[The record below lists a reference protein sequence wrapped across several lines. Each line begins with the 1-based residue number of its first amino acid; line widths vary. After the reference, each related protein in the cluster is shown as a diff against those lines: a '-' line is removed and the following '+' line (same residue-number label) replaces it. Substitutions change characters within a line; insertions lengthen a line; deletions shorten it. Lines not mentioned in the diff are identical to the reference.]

1 MLFRVIPKLILALL
15 CAACAPTFDDFSQR
29 NDCGI
34 DQAFNVQTAE
44 IHPHFIKFR
53 DLKKGFKF
61 FNLDNNS
68 FECSVVKPEQPL
80 HMFEAAD
87 AEAIYQES
95 KMLSDGVKEIEFFN
109 EISQEQTFSETV
121 ENLCETMQFSFMF
134 GLETASGPVI
144 GCQLTAQTQ
153 SAVMFRKNNELL
165 DAISIA
171 AIKIYSPLI
180 KKSLR

>member
-1 MLFRVIPKLILALL
+1 MKTHTKFLVNGFIKS
-15 CAACAPTFDDFSQR
+15 F
-29 NDCGI
+29 
-34 DQAFNVQTAE
+34 FNV
-44 IHPHFIKFR
+44 
-53 DLKKGFKF
+53 F
-61 FNLDNNS
+61 FVMI
-68 FECSVVKPEQPL
+68 SVVFIL
-80 HMFEAAD
+80 N
-87 AEAIYQES
+87 I
-95 KMLSDGVKEIEFFN
+95 LKEIEFFN

-153 SAVMFRKNNELL
+153 SAVMFRKNNELS